1 MSFNPDHK
9 VRIKLSPKQQ
19 SIGRHILFW
28 TAIVLLY
35 YSIEATRG
43 KPELFGYILV
53 RQLPSD
59 MLTTYFTYYV
69 IVEQFL
75 LKKRYWIAGILLI
88 LSAVV
93 FSMIAWTVFYYTI
106 IPTVYPD
113 QVPPTWLYGPGII
126 QVGIGLYYVTFLF
139 SGLKLYRVW
148 KTNREEQQE
157 LEKQHLKS
165 ELALLRAQVN
175 PHFLFNTLNNIDTL
189 VFEDQNKASESIV
202 KLSSIMRYMLYDA
215 NAEQVPLE
223 KEITCLQNFIDLHRL
238 RMKNPDFVE
247 FEVTGHTKGHLIP
260 AMLFLP
266 FVENTFKHGSLQG
279 PTPGISIHLEVSD
292 NSYFLQVNNRLRK
305 TSIPYEVPSGVGLQ
319 NVRRR
324 LDLIYGEEYTLD
336 VTEIDGTYQ
345 VRLTLPQQVKKSG
358 EILQARQS
366 AITLNQH
373 LVIEK

>member
-1 MSFNPDHK
+1 MK
-9 VRIKLSPKQQ
+9 VKLSPKQQ
-19 SIGRHILFW
+19 SIGRHLLFW
-28 TAIVLLY
+28 TAIILLY

-43 KPELFGYILV
+43 KPELFGYVLI

-59 MLTTYFTYYV
+59 ILTAYFTYYI

-75 LKKRYWIAGILLI
+75 LKKRYWMAGILLV

-93 FSMIAWTVFYYTI
+93 FSLIAWTVFYYTI
-106 IPTVYPD
+106 IPVVYPD
-113 QVPPTWLYGPGII
+113 QVPPRWFYGPGII
-126 QVGIGLYYVTFLF
+126 QVLIGLYYVTFLF
-139 SGLKLYRVW
+139 AGLKLYRVW

-189 VFEDQNKASESIV
+189 VFEDQHKASESIV

-215 NAEQVPLE
+215 NAEQVPLQ
-223 KEITCLQNFIDLHRL
+223 KEIACLQNFIDLHRL
-238 RMKNPDFVE
+238 RMKDPDFVE
-247 FEVTGHTKGHLIP
+247 FEVVGNPKGHLIP

-279 PTPGISIHLEVSD
+279 SAPGISIQLHIHD
-292 NSYFLQVNNRLRK
+292 ASYFLKVSNRLRK
-305 TSIPYEVPSGVGLQ
+305 TSVPYEVPSGVGLH

-324 LDLIYGEEYTLD
+324 LDLIYGTTYQLE
-336 VTEIDGTYQ
+336 VTEADGNYQ
-345 VRLTLPQQVKKSG
+345 VRLTLPLQVKKSG
-358 EILQARQS
+358 QLLQAQQS
-366 AITLNQH
+366 AISLERH
-373 LVIEK
+373 LVIGK

>member
-1 MSFNPDHK
+1 MK
-9 VRIKLSPKQQ
+9 IKLSPKQQ

-75 LKKRYWIAGILLI
+75 LKKRYWIAGILLVA
-88 LSAVV
+88 SAVI
-93 FSMIAWTVFYYTI
+93 FSMIGWTVFYYTI

-189 VFEDQNKASESIV
+189 VFEDQHKASESIV
-202 KLSSIMRYMLYDA
+202 KLSNIMRYMLYDA

-223 KEITCLQNFIDLHRL
+223 KEISCLQNFIDLHRL
-238 RMKNPDFVE
+238 RMKNPDFVA
-247 FEVTGHTKGHLIP
+247 FEVEGNTKGHLIP

-279 PTPGISIHLEVSD
+279 PVPGISIYLHVQPE
-292 NSYFLQVNNRLRK
+292 SYFLKVSNRLRK

-324 LDLIYGEEYTLD
+324 LDLIYGQDYQLD
-336 VTEIDGTYQ
+336 VSEIDGDYQ
-345 VRLTLPQQVKKSG
+345 VRLSLPQQVKKSG
-358 EILQARQS
+358 ELLQARQS
-366 AITLNQH
+366 AITLDQH